1 MIIEN
6 KLIIISVVFSFLFC
20 YYLIRQMLKM
30 PSGTEKMIEIANIIE
45 LCAKVYLKRQYITIL
60 IVSILLSIFIFIF
73 FDKFY
78 LAGFLIGAV
87 FSSIS
92 GYVGMLV
99 SVKANVKTLNAV
111 RTYGIAHAL
120 NVAFRSAGITGLLV
134 ITLSLC
140 GVFLFFNFLIYM
152 DLDKKTI
159 FNSLLALALGASLI
173 SIFARL
179 GGGIFTKAADIGAD
193 LVGKLEL
200 GIDEDDFRNPAT
212 IADNVGD
219 NVGDCAGMAADLYE
233 TCCVTNI
240 ACMVILSIIL
250 NTTNNEIIIF
260 PLTITALSIFSTIIA
275 LIFIKFVNNNIMDSL
290 YRSFYITII
299 CSIGFIFMYIYIVL
313 GWGIIGVYIHYT
325 ITGAKLFTCSLIG
338 ISLTTIL
345 IYITEYYTSTS
356 YFPVRSIAAISEKGH
371 APNIIQGLAISM
383 ESPALPV
390 FCIMLSM
397 LLAHNCLGVIGIAI
411 AGSSMVSLSGIIITL
426 DAYGPITD
434 NAGGIAS
441 MSKLSDEVR
450 IKTDMLD
457 AVGNTTKAVTKG
469 YAIGSAGLGALVL
482 FITYY
487 EELRYYFKDLVF
499 NFTLEN
505 PFVIVGLFLGG
516 IIPYIFASLS
526 MKAVGA
532 VASKVVIEIKNQFS
546 EGKNI
551 DENFKPNYTKVVD
564 LITKES
570 IKKMVLP
577 SILPVILTIV
587 LFTSINLFY
596 NKEAAFVSIGSML
609 LGIIITGIF
618 LAISMTSGGGAWDNA
633 KKHIENGHFGGKN
646 SIAHKAAITG
656 DMVGDPY
663 KDTAGPAINP
673 LIKASNIIA
682 IFIIIFI
689 HKYHL

>member
-1 MIIEN
+1 
-6 KLIIISVVFSFLFC
+6 
-20 YYLIRQMLKM
+20 
-30 PSGTEKMIEIANIIE
+30 
-45 LCAKVYLKRQYITIL
+45 
-60 IVSILLSIFIFIF
+60 
-73 FDKFY
+73 
-78 LAGFLIGAV
+78 
-87 FSSIS
+87 
-92 GYVGMLV
+92 
-99 SVKANVKTLNAV
+99 
-111 RTYGIAHAL
+111 GI
-120 NVAFRSAGITGLLV
+120 
-134 ITLSLC
+134 
-140 GVFLFFNFLIYM
+140 
-152 DLDKKTI
+152 
-159 FNSLLALALGASLI
+159 
-173 SIFARL
+173 
-179 GGGIFTKAADIGAD
+179 
-193 LVGKLEL
+193 
-200 GIDEDDFRNPAT
+200 
-212 IADNVGD
+212 
-219 NVGDCAGMAADLYE
+219 
-233 TCCVTNI
+233 
-240 ACMVILSIIL
+240 
-250 NTTNNEIIIF
+250 
-260 PLTITALSIFSTIIA
+260 
-275 LIFIKFVNNNIMDSL
+275 
-290 YRSFYITII
+290 
-299 CSIGFIFMYIYIVL
+299 
-313 GWGIIGVYIHYT
+313 
-325 ITGAKLFTCSLIG
+325 
-338 ISLTTIL
+338 
-345 IYITEYYTSTS
+345 
-356 YFPVRSIAAISEKGH
+356 
-371 APNIIQGLAISM
+371 
-383 ESPALPV
+383 
-390 FCIMLSM
+390 
-397 LLAHNCLGVIGIAI
+397 
-411 AGSSMVSLSGIIITL
+411 VSLSGLIITL

-450 IKTDMLD
+450 MKTDMLD

-551 DENFKPNYTKVVD
+551 DENFKPNYTRVVD

-577 SILPVILTIV
+577 SILPVVLTIV
-587 LFTSINLFY
+587 LFTSISLFY